1 MGVAPGVH
9 PGPQEWPGSQSRSA
23 DPAGGAPP
31 RTPTTGAAGSSPGTA
46 KSEPRCPGWG
56 LVGKSA
62 GAATQLTVAGDVIV
76 PGRVAGGPRGA
87 AELQEKCQVVEGAQ
101 RHGERS
107 PHGAR
112 SGRRGRRR
120 LTSGLRRPQTSRP
133 PAPARCGLAA
143 RLRLL
148 PLRSRNPVG
157 PGSGPRPA
165 PAQPRLREASAR
177 PAGRLRLRDSSLPRK
192 ATPLGAAAAAPP
204 PSRSPRPPRGGGGGG
219 GGICRLI
226 YHQSFAQA
234 GIFKAVP
241 ATSPG
246 PRAQVGARWGGGSH
260 PRDPIPAKHNTT
272 GFTN

>member
-1 MGVAPGVH
+1 MH
-9 PGPQEWPGSQSRSA
+9 PRPQEWPGSQGRSA

-31 RTPTTGAAGSSPGTA
+31 RTPATGGAGSSPRTA
-46 KSEPRCPGWG
+46 KLEPRGPGWG
-56 LVGKSA
+56 LVGKPA

-76 PGRVAGGPRGA
+76 PRRVAGGPRGA

-101 RHGERS
+101 RHGERG

-148 PLRSRNPVG
+148 PLRPRNPVG
-157 PGSGPRPA
+157 PRFRPPPGSGPA
-165 PAQPRLREASAR
+165 PAAGSERTPSRPPPTAGLFPSAEGHSAR
-177 PAGRLRLRDSSLPRK
+177 RR
-192 ATPLGAAAAAPP
+192 AAAPP

-234 GIFKAVP
+234 GIFKVVP
-241 ATSPG
+241 ATSPR
-246 PRAQVGARWGGGSH
+246 PRAQVGARWDGGSH
-260 PRDPIPAKHNTT
+260 PRGPVPAKDNTT
-272 GFTN
+272 GSRN